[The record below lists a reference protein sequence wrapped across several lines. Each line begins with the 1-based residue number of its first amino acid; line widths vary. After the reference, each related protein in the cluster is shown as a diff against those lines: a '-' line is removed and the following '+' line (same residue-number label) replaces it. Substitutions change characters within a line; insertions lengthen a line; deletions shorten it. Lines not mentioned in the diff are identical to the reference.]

1 MASTLTKILIHITF
15 STKDRAPFIPL
26 QVEPDLYAYVG
37 GICRHLNSPLLALEG
52 TSNHVHMLVS
62 LGKTVALSDLMLN
75 VKRESSK
82 WIKQQDPQL
91 STFAWQDG
99 YFGFSL
105 GQSGV
110 EALRLY
116 IANQKEHHKHIDY
129 KDELRNLL
137 RLYELEWDEAFIWD

>member
-1 MASTLTKILIHITF
+1 M
-15 STKDRAPFIPL
+15 
-26 QVEPDLYAYVG
+26 G
-37 GICRHLNSPLLALEG
+37 G
-52 TSNHVHMLVS
+52 TSDHVHMLVS

-116 IANQKEHHKHIDY
+116 IANQKEHHKQIDY